1 MIMDIEAALIEARAL
16 THRLLNEE
24 GDEGDAG
31 RLAELFEAIDEWLK
45 SGGFLPKSW
54 RGNRA

>member
-1 MIMDIEAALIEARAL
+1 MDIEAALIEARAL